1 MARAR
6 DPARGGRRRLTGKAI
21 EPGFG
26 RGSAD
31 SNGSFANAS
40 ILQGPGGPLPFRV
53 SAVANVERSLDYIGT
68 LRGRL
73 GGLLTPTLLVYGT
86 GGLAYGGV
94 HGETTITQT
103 VAPFGCGSPPCVA
116 GSGPSSG
123 SISETRFG
131 WTARAGLE
139 WLLPPHCSL
148 KAEYLYYDLG
158 NVSWNVKPL
167 TFFDFT
173 GTSCPNP
180 ACGQAF
186 SIVNPVSST
195 RFNGDIVRV
204 GLNYHFGAD

>member
-40 ILQGPGGPLPFRV
+40 ILQGPGGPLPFTV

-103 VAPFGCGSPPCVA
+103 VAPFGCGGPPCVA

-131 WTARAGLE
+131 WTAGAGLE

-180 ACGQAF
+180 ACG
-186 SIVNPVSST
+186 
-195 RFNGDIVRV
+195 
-204 GLNYHFGAD
+204 